1 MSMLSKF
8 GANVTPVGHVRIRVM
23 DAATQRVIESFE
35 FHNNVLNVGRRA
47 LLRGLSGIQTSDII
61 FDTCLVGDGGAYLNG
76 SEYVERQVTRD
87 RDGLFGTARDTLAVI
102 SRVNEDANGMPYAVV
117 SSVLGA
123 ESTANGT
130 LVSELGLTLK
140 SGAMYA
146 LMTWPGTQK
155 TSSISIGFDWLVF
168 FL

>member
-1 MSMLSKF
+1 MSSELSV
-8 GANVTPVGHVRIRVM
+8 NVTPVGRVRIRVM

-35 FHNNVLNVGRRA
+35 YHNNVLNVGRRA
-47 LLRGLSGIQTSDII
+47 LLRGLSGIQASDTV
-61 FDTCLVGDGGAYLNG
+61 FNTCVVGDGGAYLNG

-87 RDGLFGTARDTLAVI
+87 RDGLFGVERDTLAVV

-117 SSVLGA
+117 SCVLGA
-123 ESTANGT
+123 ESSANGS